1 MRRAGNSGHA
11 KFRMIM
17 SPVLLID
24 DHPIILTAC
33 RQLLE
38 ESGFTTIM
46 LAHDAGSGYQAFLQ
60 HQPKVVVVDLS
71 LQGRD
76 LDGLALIACIRAHD
90 PMVGILVFSMHADA
104 PVIASAI
111 DAGATGYLLK
121 DAPPGELAVAVA
133 CVASG
138 QRYIDQQ
145 LALKVALLHA
155 DRERSPLGQFTPRER
170 EVLGMLA
177 EGKPYAMIGVELGV
191 SYKTVI
197 NLTYRLRQKLGARG
211 LSDLIRIAVELTR
224 ARP

>member
-1 MRRAGNSGHA
+1 
-11 KFRMIM
+11 MIVN
-17 SPVLLID
+17 PVLLID

-38 ESGFTTIM
+38 EYGFATVVV
-46 LAHDAGSGYQAFLQ
+46 ARDAGSGYEAFLQ

-71 LQGRD
+71 LHGRD
-76 LDGLALIACIRAHD
+76 LDGLALIERLRAHD
-90 PMVGILVFSMHADA
+90 PAVGILVFSMHADA
-104 PVIASAI
+104 PIVASAI

-121 DAPPGELAVAVA
+121 DAAPGELAVAVES
-133 CVASG
+133 VASG

-155 DRERSPLGQFTPRER
+155 ERERSPLGQLTPRER
-170 EVLGMLA
+170 EVLVLLA
-177 EGKPYAMIGVELGV
+177 EGKPYAMIGAELEV